1 MVEEIRSRTI
11 EKFGAQEWEKAVLT
25 HQVHGHLGIYSLLG
39 VKMGCLAVE
48 LLGADASHPSISV
61 LSFAGNVP
69 PLSCMNDGLQVSTGS
84 TLGRGL
90 ITVSPEAPSRSA
102 AQFSCGGKTIRL
114 SLKAACEQRI
124 QDDIRKAK
132 EQFATTP
139 AYWEAVRKAAIG
151 YWSTWDRHE
160 IFDIEQL

>member
-90 ITVSPEAPSRSA
+90 IKVSTEIPARAA
-102 AQFSCGGKTIRL
+102 AQFSREGKTILL
-114 SLKAACEQRI
+114 SLKPEFAQLIE
-124 QDDIRKAK
+124 DDIRRAA
-132 EQFATTP
+132 EQFGSSP
-139 AYWEAVRKAAIG
+139 AYWEAIREAAIG

-160 IFDIEQL
+160 IFEQA